1 MQGDVA
7 VFKEFNLKSHYQAR
21 HAANYDKLGMNS
33 AKNESNWEV
42 F

>member
-21 HAANYDKLGMNS
+21 HAANYDKL
-33 AKNESNWEV
+33 ARNE
-42 F
+42 